1 MMRTPSVYSADQIK
15 CWNVQSA
22 GKNGLWTQSRPMSWP
37 GINLQ
42 KRLSAAWMVFTGK
55 ADVLVWLSE
64 ND

>member
-15 CWNVQSA
+15 CWDVQSA
-22 GKNGLWTQSRPMSWP
+22 GKNDLCTQSRPMSWP